1 MDTDLSVGIIAR
13 NNMLEV
19 AVVKLGKVT
28 AAITFPDTHMGL
40 EALKG
45 FLASHRCSI
54 RLAVAGAASL
64 GVALAVGNFSGRE
77 AFILSLA
84 VADQAV
90 ALARYAEHA
99 Y

>member
-1 MDTDLSVGIIAR
+1 MDTDLSVGIVAR

-19 AVVKLGKVT
+19 ATVELGKVT
-28 AAITFPDTHMGL
+28 AAMTFPDTHMGL

-45 FLASHRCSI
+45 FLASHHCSI

-64 GVALAVGNFSGRE
+64 GVALALGNISGRE
-77 AFILSLA
+77 AFIVSSS